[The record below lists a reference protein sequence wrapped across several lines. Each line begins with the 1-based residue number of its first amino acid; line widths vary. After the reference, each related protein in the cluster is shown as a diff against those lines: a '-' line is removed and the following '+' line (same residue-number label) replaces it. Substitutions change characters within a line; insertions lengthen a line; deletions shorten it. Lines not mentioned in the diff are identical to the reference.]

1 MASNFGQQRDYG
13 GQTTFIN
20 TDMPK
25 ISLSAN
31 KAFADAK
38 MVGRF
43 NKAGVDGDMGI
54 VYIDRGYA

>member
-1 MASNFGQQRDYG
+1 
-13 GQTTFIN
+13 
-20 TDMPK
+20 MPK

-43 NKAGVDGDMGI
+43 NKADVDGDMGI
-54 VYIDRGYA
+54 VYVDRGYA